1 MEKNIEKEKEA
12 AKAWYDNL
20 NKQEKLFVEYLDFA
34 ELGIERNENPTEDNN
49 NSYWVVDRSNTWEA
63 QPCENAEDVFEAHP
77 SIIED
82 SIIDNLAEKL
92 EATLNFGKY
101 GDIIQVKPL
110 VYDSERFYYYE
121 AGYYPVL
128 RKLVLEGEIEPT
140 EELSKFLEDYS
151 WDIDICELVAFHA
164 DEVDLEKFV

>member
-34 ELGIERNENPTEDNN
+34 ELGIERNENPTEENN
-49 NSYWVVDRSNTWEA
+49 NSYWVIDRSNTWEA

-82 SIIDNLAEKL
+82 SIINSLAEGL
-92 EATLNFGKY
+92 EAILNLRSY
-101 GDIIQVKPL
+101 RDIIRVKEL
-110 VYDSERFYYYE
+110 IYDGEDFYYNE